1 MLQVFLDFKAEFYIH
16 LNAEYGILPLRLE
29 KFENKI
35 FKLLIGGSTASL
47 ACSMQGAKN
56 ETHNKLF
63 RESRRQL

>member
-1 MLQVFLDFKAEFYIH
+1 MLQVFLDFKAEFNVH
-16 LNAEYGILPLRLE
+16 LDEEYSILPLRLE

-56 ETHNKLF
+56 ETDNKLF